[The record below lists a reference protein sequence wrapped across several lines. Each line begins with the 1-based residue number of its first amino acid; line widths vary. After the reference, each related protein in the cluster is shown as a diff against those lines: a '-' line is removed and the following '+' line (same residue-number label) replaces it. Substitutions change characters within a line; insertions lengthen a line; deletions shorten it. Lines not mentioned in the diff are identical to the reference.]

1 MSDKSQVDEQHNKQ
15 AIQDLFSSMQWIRI
29 EYPFDFS
36 YTTQENI
43 SSILQNQISETPIYL
58 YGDVIYDSTNSNEI
72 QTIHSY
78 NTSST
83 SIYPNLP
90 IWMQSVIS
98 LHGVSLLSSTTTP
111 EQVTSLQTHCISFCS
126 SLP

>member
-1 MSDKSQVDEQHNKQ
+1 MSDKSQIDEQHNKQ
-15 AIQDLFSSMQWIRI
+15 AIHDLFSSMQGIRV

-58 YGDVIYDSTNSNEI
+58 YGDAIYDSTNSNEI

-111 EQVTSLQTHCISFCS
+111 EQVTSLQTHCISFYS